1 VDDFPVLI
9 AQMERM
15 TVADL
20 LDRHFPVHGNWQGL
34 SLGWTGTTWLGHLL
48 SVGDH
53 RLNHVQP
60 WVEKNPISVQGSIQ
74 RAVTGLDFTD
84 DRLES
89 VLDALSDDASW
100 AAFETELNQRT
111 LRVYDLKAEVVRV
124 DSSTASGYVS
134 VSEDGLFQFGHSK
147 DHRPDLPQVK
157 VVQSALDPFGM
168 PVVTQVVSGEKAD
181 DPLYIPAIRQVRA
194 GLGKRGLLYVG
205 DGKLMSLDNRAYIQA
220 GGDYYLG
227 PFSKV
232 QMPDEDLEGYLR
244 PVWSGEQA
252 LTLVCRTNAQGEK
265 EQIAE
270 GFERE
275 ESMTATV
282 GGKEITW
289 IERRLLVRSFMY
301 AKASATA
308 LRERLDKAQAALEA
322 LNERKQGK
330 RHFTEVEPLRQAAEA
345 IVRQYR
351 IEGLLNLSFTEQI
364 QERNVRPYGD
374 RPAEV
379 RIEREVALAVSRNE
393 TAIEQ
398 ADARFG
404 WRVYGTNHSK
414 EHLPLAKAVLA
425 YRNEYLVE
433 RGFARLKGRTLSLT
447 PMYLQDDD
455 RVTGLIRLLSI
466 GLRVLT
472 LLEFVVQRRLAENQE
487 KLAGLY
493 AGNPKRTTATPRAE
507 TLLEAFKSIYLTTV
521 RMGEQIHLHVTPLSA
536 LQQKILHLLGFS
548 PDIYT
553 RLAADSLSWTLSKL
567 HLSNR
572 ITHGFKQANEQS

>member
-1 VDDFPVLI
+1 MSGELTITTEQVDDFPVLI
-9 AQMERM
+9 AQTERM
-15 TVADL
+15 GVPEL
-20 LDRHFPVHGNWQGL
+20 LDRNFAVHGNWQGL
-34 SLGWTGTTWLGHLL
+34 SLGWIGTTWLGHIL

-60 WVEKNPISVQGSIQ
+60 WVEKNPLTVQRSIRQ
-74 RAVTGLDFTD
+74 AVTGLDFTD

-89 VLDALSDDASW
+89 VLDALSDDVGW

-134 VSEDGLFQFGHSK
+134 VTEDGLFQFGHSK

-157 VVQSALDPFGM
+157 VVQSVLDPLGM
-168 PVVTQVVSGEKAD
+168 PVATQVVSGEKAD
-181 DPLYIPAIRQVRA
+181 DPLYIPAIRQVRK

-205 DGKLMSLDNRAYIQA
+205 DSKLMSLGNRAYIQA
-220 GGDYYLG
+220 GDDYYLG

-232 QMPDEDLEGYLR
+232 QIPDEDLEDHLR

-252 LTLVCRTNAQGEK
+252 LTPVYRTNAQGE
-265 EQIAE
+265 EEEIAE

-275 ESMTATV
+275 ERLTATV
-282 GGKEITW
+282 NEEEIVW
-289 IERRLLVRSFMY
+289 IERHLFVRSFMV
-301 AKASATA
+301 AKASETA
-308 LRERLDKAQAALEA
+308 LRERLNQAQAALEA

-330 RHFTEVEPLRQAAEA
+330 RHFLEIEPLRQAAEE
-345 IVRQYR
+345 IVCQYR
-351 IEGLLNLSFTEQI
+351 VEGLLSLSFTEQV

-379 RIEREVALAVSRNE
+379 RIEREVTLGVSRNE

-398 ADARFG
+398 AGAHFG
-404 WRVYGTNHSK
+404 WRVYGTNHSTK
-414 EHLPLAKAVLA
+414 HLPLPKAVLA

-447 PMYLQDDD
+447 PMYLKDDD

-472 LLEFVVQRRLAENQE
+472 LLEFVIQRRLAESQE

-493 AGNPKRTTATPRAE
+493 AGNPKRTTVTPRAE
-507 TLLEAFKSIYLTTV
+507 TLLEAFKSIYLNTV
-521 RMGEQIHLHVTPLSA
+521 TIREQIHLHITPLSD
-536 LQQKILHLLGFS
+536 LQLKILSLLGFS
-548 PDIYT
+548 PDIYS
-553 RLAADSLSWTLSKL
+553 RLAANSQKPP
-567 HLSNR
+567 
-572 ITHGFKQANEQS
+572 

>member
-1 VDDFPVLI
+1 MSGELTITTEQVDDFPVLI
-9 AQMERM
+9 AQTERM
-15 TVADL
+15 AVPEL
-20 LDRHFPVHGNWQGL
+20 LDRNFTVHGNWQGL
-34 SLGWTGTTWLGHLL
+34 SLGWIGTTWLGHIL

-60 WVEKNPISVQGSIQ
+60 WVEKNPLAVQRSIRQ
-74 RAVTGLDFTD
+74 AVTGLDFTD

-89 VLDALSDDASW
+89 VLDALSDDVGW

-134 VSEDGLFQFGHSK
+134 VTEDGLFQFGHSK

-157 VVQSALDPFGM
+157 VVQSVLDPLGM
-168 PVVTQVVSGEKAD
+168 PVATQVVSGEQAD
-181 DPLYIPAIRQVRA
+181 DPLYIPAIRQVRI

-205 DGKLMSLDNRAYIQA
+205 DSKLMSLGNRAYIQA
-220 GGDYYLG
+220 GDDYYLG

-232 QMPDEDLEGYLR
+232 QIPDEDLEGHLR

-252 LTLVCRTNAQGEK
+252 LTPVYRTNAQGEEEK
-265 EQIAE
+265 IAE

-275 ESMTATV
+275 ERLTATV
-282 GGKEITW
+282 NGEELVW
-289 IERRLLVRSFMY
+289 IERRLFVRSFMY
-301 AKASATA
+301 AKASETA
-308 LRERLDKAQAALEA
+308 LRERLDQAQAALEA

-330 RHFTEVEPLRQAAEA
+330 RHFLEIEPLRQAAEE
-345 IVRQYR
+345 IVSQYR
-351 IEGLLNLSFTEQI
+351 VEGLLSLSFTEQV

-374 RPAEV
+374 RSAEV
-379 RIEREVALAVSRNE
+379 RIEREVSLGVSRNE

-398 ADARFG
+398 AGAHFG
-404 WRVYGTNHSK
+404 WRVYGTNHSTK
-414 EHLPLAKAVLA
+414 HLPLPKAVLA

-447 PMYLQDDD
+447 PMYLKDDD

-472 LLEFVVQRRLAENQE
+472 LLEFVVQRRLTENQE

-521 RMGEQIHLHVTPLSA
+521 TIGEQIHLHVTPLSD
-536 LQQKILHLLGFS
+536 LQQKILSLLGFS

-553 RLAADSLSWTLSKL
+553 RLAANSPKPP
-567 HLSNR
+567 
-572 ITHGFKQANEQS
+572 

>member
-1 VDDFPVLI
+1 MSGELTITTEQVDDFPVLI
-9 AQMERM
+9 AQMEHL
-15 TVADL
+15 TVPNL

-34 SLGWTGTTWLGHLL
+34 SLGWTGTTWLGHIL

-60 WVEKNPISVQGSIQ
+60 WVEKTPITVQGSIQ

-84 DRLES
+84 DRLEN
-89 VLDALSDDASW
+89 VLDALSNDANW

-111 LRVYDLKAEVVRV
+111 LRVYDLQAEVVRV
-124 DSSTASGYVS
+124 DSSTASGYAAVT
-134 VSEDGLFQFGHSK
+134 EEGLFQFGHSK

-157 VVQSALDPFGM
+157 VMQSVLDPFGM
-168 PVVTQVVSGEKAD
+168 PVATQVVSGDKAD

-205 DGKLMSLDNRAYIQA
+205 DCKLMSLDNRAEIQA

-232 QMPDEDLEGYLR
+232 QLSDEALGAYLQ
-244 PVWSGEQA
+244 PVWRSEQS
-252 LTLVCRTNAQGEK
+252 LTPVYRTNAQGEA
-265 EQIAE
+265 EHIAE

-275 ESMTATV
+275 ERLTATV
-282 GGKEITW
+282 DGEEMIWT
-289 IERRLLVRSFMY
+289 ERRLFVRSFMQ
-301 AKASATA
+301 AKAAATT
-308 LRERLDKAQAALEA
+308 LRARLDKAQAAVEA
-322 LNERKQGK
+322 LNQRRQGK
-330 RHFTEVEPLRQAAEA
+330 RHYTEVEPLRQAAEE

-351 IEGLLNLSFTEQI
+351 VVGLLNLSYSEQI
-364 QERNVRPYGD
+364 QERNVHQYAD

-379 RIEREVALAVSRNE
+379 RSERAVTVGVSRNE

-398 ADARFG
+398 AGTHFG
-404 WRVYGTNHSK
+404 WRVYGTNHSTK
-414 EHLPLAKAVLA
+414 HLPLPKAVLA

-447 PMYLQDDD
+447 PMYLKDDD

-472 LLEFVVQRRLAENQE
+472 LLEFVVQRRLAESQE

-493 AGNPKRTTATPRAE
+493 AGNPKRTTVTPRAE
-507 TLLEAFKSIYLTTV
+507 TLLEAFKSIYLNTV
-521 RMGEQIHLHVTPLSA
+521 TIGEQIHLHITPLSD
-536 LQQKILHLLGFS
+536 LQLKILSLLGFS
-548 PDIYT
+548 PDIYS
-553 RLAADSLSWTLSKL
+553 RLAANSQKPP
-567 HLSNR
+567 
-572 ITHGFKQANEQS
+572 

>member
-1 VDDFPVLI
+1 MSRGVTITTEQVDDFPVLI
-9 AQMERM
+9 AQTERM
-15 TVADL
+15 AVPGL
-20 LDRHFPVHGNWQGL
+20 LDRNFTVHGNWQGL
-34 SLGWTGTTWLGHLL
+34 SLGWIGTTWLGHIL

-60 WVEKNPISVQGSIQ
+60 WVEKNPLTVQRSIRQ
-74 RAVTGLDFTD
+74 AVTGLDFTD

-89 VLDALSDDASW
+89 VLDALSDDVGW
-100 AAFETELNQRT
+100 AAFETELNHRT

-134 VSEDGLFQFGHSK
+134 VTEDGLFQFGHSK

-157 VVQSALDPFGM
+157 VVQSVLDPLGM
-168 PVVTQVVSGEKAD
+168 PVATQVVSGEQAD
-181 DPLYIPAIRQVRA
+181 DPLYIPAIRQVRK

-205 DGKLMSLDNRAYIQA
+205 DSKLMSLGNRAYIQA
-220 GGDYYLG
+220 GDDYYLG

-232 QMPDEDLEGYLR
+232 QIPDEDMEDHLR

-252 LTLVCRTNAQGEK
+252 LTPVYRTNAQGEEEK
-265 EQIAE
+265 IAE

-275 ESMTATV
+275 ERLTATV
-282 GGKEITW
+282 EGEELTW
-289 IERRLLVRSFMY
+289 TERRLFVRSFMY
-301 AKASATA
+301 AKASETA
-308 LRERLDKAQAALEA
+308 LRERLDQAQAALEA
-322 LNERKQGK
+322 LHERKQGK
-330 RHFTEVEPLRQAAEA
+330 RHFLEIEPLRQAAEE

-351 IEGLLNLSFTEQI
+351 VEGLLSLSFTEQV
-364 QERNVRPYGD
+364 QERNVRQYGD

-379 RIEREVALAVSRNE
+379 RIEREVTLGVSRNE

-398 ADARFG
+398 AGAHFG
-404 WRVYGTNHSK
+404 WRVYGTNHSTK
-414 EHLPLAKAVLA
+414 HLPLPKAVLA

-447 PMYLQDDD
+447 PMYLKDDD

-472 LLEFVVQRRLAENQE
+472 LLEFVVQRRLAESQE

-493 AGNPKRTTATPRAE
+493 AGNPKRTTVTPRAE
-507 TLLEAFKSIYLTTV
+507 TLLEAFKSIYLNTV
-521 RMGEQIHLHVTPLSA
+521 TIGEQIHLHITPLSD
-536 LQQKILHLLGFS
+536 LQLKILSLLGFS
-548 PDIYT
+548 PDIYS
-553 RLAADSLSWTLSKL
+553 RLAANSQKPP
-567 HLSNR
+567 
-572 ITHGFKQANEQS
+572 

>member
-1 VDDFPVLI
+1 MSGELTITTEQVDDFPVLI
-9 AQMERM
+9 AQTERM
-15 TVADL
+15 GVAEL
-20 LDRHFPVHGNWQGL
+20 LDRNFTVHGNWQGL
-34 SLGWTGTTWLGHLL
+34 SLGWIGTTWLGHIL

-60 WVEKNPISVQGSIQ
+60 WVEKNPLTVQRGIRQ
-74 RAVTGLDFTD
+74 AVTGLDFTD

-89 VLDALSDDASW
+89 VLDALSDDVGW

-111 LRVYDLKAEVVRV
+111 LRVYDLKVEVVRV

-134 VSEDGLFQFGHSK
+134 VTEDGLFQFGHSK

-157 VVQSALDPFGM
+157 VVQSVLDPLGM
-168 PVVTQVVSGEKAD
+168 PVATQVVSGEKAD
-181 DPLYIPAIRQVRA
+181 DPLYIPAIGQVRK

-205 DGKLMSLDNRAYIQA
+205 DSKLMSLGNRAYIQA

-232 QMPDEDLEGYLR
+232 QIPDEDMDIHLR
-244 PVWSGEQA
+244 SVWSGEQA
-252 LTLVCRTNAQGEK
+252 LTPVYRTNTEGE
-265 EQIAE
+265 EEEIAE

-275 ESMTATV
+275 ERLTAMV
-282 GGKEITW
+282 NGEELVW
-289 IERRLLVRSFMY
+289 IERRLFVRSFMY
-301 AKASATA
+301 AKASETA
-308 LRERLDKAQAALEA
+308 LRERLDQAHAALEA

-330 RHFTEVEPLRQAAEA
+330 RHFLEIPPLRQAAEE
-345 IVRQYR
+345 IVRQFR
-351 IEGLLNLSFTEQI
+351 VEGLLNLNFTEQV
-364 QERNVRPYGD
+364 QERNVHQYGD

-379 RIEREVALAVSRNE
+379 RIECKVTLGVSRNE

-398 ADARFG
+398 AGAHFG
-404 WRVYGTNHSK
+404 WRVYGTNHSTK
-414 EHLPLAKAVLA
+414 HLPLPKAVLA

-447 PMYLQDDD
+447 PMYLKDDG

-472 LLEFVVQRRLAENQE
+472 LLEFIVQRRLTESQE

-493 AGNPKRTTATPRAE
+493 AGNPKRTTVTPRAE
-507 TLLEAFKSIYLTTV
+507 TLLEAFKSIYLNTV
-521 RMGEQIHLHVTPLSA
+521 TIGEQIHLHITPLSD
-536 LQQKILHLLGFS
+536 LQLKILSLLGFS
-548 PDIYT
+548 PDIYS
-553 RLAADSLSWTLSKL
+553 RLADNSQKPP
-567 HLSNR
+567 
-572 ITHGFKQANEQS
+572 